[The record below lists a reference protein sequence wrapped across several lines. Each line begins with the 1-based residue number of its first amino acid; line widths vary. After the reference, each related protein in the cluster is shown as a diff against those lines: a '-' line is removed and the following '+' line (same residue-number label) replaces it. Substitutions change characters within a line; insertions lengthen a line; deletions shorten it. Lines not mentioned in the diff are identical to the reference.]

1 MNIRAIEEALQA
13 YLRARPLRTKSLVV
27 TVYGD
32 AIAPHGG
39 AVWLSGLIRLLASF
53 GVNERAVRT
62 TVFRLTR
69 EHWLRGEQVG
79 RRSHYTLTESGRRRF
94 EAAFRKIYAENAGP
108 WDGRWCL
115 VIESGNRLP
124 PARRRALR
132 DELAWMGFGRFA
144 TDVMAHPTVDDDA
157 VAAILQEHRAEAHV
171 LVMHATADADRSA
184 AALGEA
190 VRHAWDLERLERDYR
205 TFLERFR
212 PILDTFQRHPEGD
225 LDPEQ
230 CFMVRTLLI
239 HEYRRVMLR
248 DPLLPERLLPPHW
261 PGSAARLLCRNVY
274 RLTQRLT
281 EQHLM
286 ATLQTPDGPLPQA
299 APYFFAR
306 FGGIAGTNTPAARAA
321 PAAASASEAG

>member
-1 MNIRAIEEALQA
+1 MKSRAIDEALQA
-13 YLRARPLRTKSLVV
+13 YLRERPLRAKSLVV
-27 TVYGD
+27 TVFGD

-39 AVWLSGLIRLLASF
+39 TVWLGGLIRLLASF
-53 GVNERAVRT
+53 GINERAVRT
-62 TVFRLTR
+62 TVFRLAR
-69 EHWLRGEQVG
+69 EHWLRGGQVG

-94 EAAFRKIYAENAGP
+94 EAAFRKIYAANAGA

-115 VIESGNRLP
+115 VIESGDRMP

-144 TDVMAHPTVDDDA
+144 ADVMAHPAIDDDA

-205 TFLERFR
+205 AFLERFR
-212 PILDTFQRHPEGD
+212 PVMHTFQRHRED
-225 LDPEQ
+225 TLDPEQ

-248 DPLLPERLLPPHW
+248 DPLLPEPLLPPQW

-286 ATLQTPDGPLPQA
+286 RTLQTPDGPLPQA

-306 FGGIAGTNTPAARAA
+306 FGGLGQADVLAMNGIPAASTAE
-321 PAAASASEAG
+321 PG

>member
-1 MNIRAIEEALQA
+1 MKIRAVDEALQE
-13 YLRARPLRTKSLVV
+13 YLRARPLRAKSLVV
-27 TVYGD
+27 TVFGD

-39 AVWLSGLIRLLASF
+39 TVWLGGLIRLLASF

-94 EAAFRKIYAENAGP
+94 EAAFRKIYAASAGA

-115 VIESGNRLP
+115 VIESGDWMP
-124 PARRRALR
+124 AARRRALR

-144 TDVMAHPTVDDDA
+144 GGVMAHPAIDDDA
-157 VAAILQEHRAEAHV
+157 VAAILQEHKAETHV
-171 LVMHATADADRSA
+171 LVMHATADRAWPA
-184 AALGEA
+184 AALGD
-190 VRHAWDLERLERDYR
+190 VVKHAWDLERLERDYLA
-205 TFLERFR
+205 FLERFR
-212 PILDTFQRHPEGD
+212 PILQVFQRHSEGK

-248 DPLLPERLLPPHW
+248 DPLLPEQLLPRHW
-261 PGSAARLLCRNVY
+261 PGSAARLLCRDVY
-274 RLTQRLT
+274 RITQRLT

-286 ATLQTPDGPLPQA
+286 ATLQTPEGPLPQA

-306 FGGIAGTNTPAARAA
+306 FGGLAQADVHAAERAAA
-321 PAAASASEAG
+321 PASAPTSG

>member
-1 MNIRAIEEALQA
+1 MKIRAVDEALHE

-27 TVYGD
+27 TVFGD

-39 AVWLSGLIRLLASF
+39 TVWLGGLIRLLASF

-62 TVFRLTR
+62 TVFRLAR

-94 EAAFRKIYAENAGP
+94 EAAFRKIYAASTGA

-115 VIESGNRLP
+115 VIGSGDRLS

-144 TDVMAHPTVDDDA
+144 GGVMAHPAIDEDA
-157 VAAILQEHRAEAHV
+157 VAAILQEHEAEQHL
-171 LVMHATADADRSA
+171 LVMNATADASFPDT
-184 AALGEA
+184 ALGDA
-190 VRHAWDLERLERDYR
+190 VQHAWDFARLERDYR
-205 TFLERFR
+205 AFLDRFR
-212 PILDTFQRHPEGD
+212 PVLQLFQRHPEGK

-248 DPLLPERLLPPHW
+248 DPLLPEQLLPQHW
-261 PGSAARLLCRNVY
+261 PGSAARLLCRNLY

-286 ATLQTPDGPLPQA
+286 ATLQTPEGPLPQA

-306 FGGIAGTNTPAARAA
+306 FGGLAQADAGGAA
-321 PAAASASEAG
+321 PTAAAALAPVSG